1 MAYRKRRAFNLGA
14 PSGASNVGPTGPPE
28 EVHALSPGLPVDA
41 SRAPGH
47 VAGLVVGLLGPAG
60 SAGVGSSALPA
71 LLVGRDLAVVVVQHR
86 HRCVDEDLAP
96 NRNATADKHVAH
108 AIVGGASDARVTH
121 RIHLLSAGHLA
132 GNRTHGIPSRSVD
145 RHVPGGNRCAVPV
158 DVRTVTAHRCGSSGL
173 PGRRTFGSDRA
184 ASHVLPVA
192 GVVLG
197 LEYPRKRSVHCVVQP
212 VGRRPGSLSSRVV
225 ARRSVDSNG
234 IRNFVDTVPG
244 YLRRRRSGVPKVGT
258 ENLEG
263 GLRCHELPSLRTWMP
278 SSNSTA

>member
-28 EVHALSPGLPVDA
+28 EVHALSLGLPVDA
-41 SRAPGH
+41 SRALGH

-86 HRCVDEDLAP
+86 HRCVDEDLASH
-96 NRNATADKHVAH
+96 RSATADKHVAD
-108 AIVGGASDARVTH
+108 AFVGGTSDARLAY
-121 RIHLLSAGHLA
+121 RIHLLSSGHLA
-132 GNRTHGIPSRSVD
+132 GNRADRIPSRSVD
-145 RHVPGGNRCAVPV
+145 RHVPGGNRGAVSV
-158 DVRTVTAHRCGSSGL
+158 DVWTVTTHRCGSGGL
-173 PGRRTFGSDRA
+173 PGCRTLGSDRA
-184 ASHVLPVA
+184 AGHVLSVA

-197 LEYPRKRSVHCVVQP
+197 LEYSRKRSVHCVVQP
-212 VGRRPGSLSSRVV
+212 VGRRPGSVSSRVV
-225 ARRSVDSNG
+225 ARRSVDGDG
-234 IRNFVDTVPG
+234 IRNLLDAVSG
-244 YLRRRRSGVPKVGT
+244 YFRRRRSGVPKAGA